1 MTDVPFTDTAP
12 TCPICTM
19 DDLLDGGSYHECA
32 TCGHEWDKAE
42 LAEQVVLDANGNELS
57 VGDSVT
63 LIKDLKITGKSGR
76 LKAGTKIKGI
86 NLVDGDHPI
95 DGKVDGRSMLI
106 KAEFVKLA

>member
-1 MTDVPFTDTAP
+1 MN
-12 TCPICTM
+12 
-19 DDLLDGGSYHECA
+19 DLLDGGAYYECA
-32 TCGHEWDKAE
+32 TCGHEWDKVE
-42 LAEQVVLDANGNELS
+42 SDERIVLDANGKELN
-57 VGDSVT
+57 VGDTVT
-63 LIKDLKITGKSGR
+63 LVKDLKITGKSGR

>member
-1 MTDVPFTDTAP
+1 MEDTTP
-12 TCPICTM
+12 CPICTM
-19 DDLLDGGSYHECA
+19 TDLLDGGTYHECA
-32 TCGHEWDKAE
+32 TCGHEWDKVE
-42 LAEQVVLDANGNELS
+42 TGDTIVFDANGKELS
-57 VGDSVT
+57 RGDDVT
-63 LIKDLKITGKSGR
+63 LVKDLKINGKSGR